1 MLHHLKTLLSTRYRR
16 PAVLAAATL
25 LIMNAIL
32 PNGKTV
38 RCVEVADE
46 LGGVAHRFF
55 MDVND
60 ARLKVLSEQLAV
72 AANPKRGRQA
82 DAFYK
87 SKWEMELATIY
98 SNDLRSQST
107 AESATAEPESAVV
120 TQASYLPHHAATPSN
135 VATTDWAAYWNQ
147 VRERS
152 AKNLLAS
159 EVSPVVDPVLLRT
172 RLGGVAV
179 LPRSSW
185 FVFLQ
190 LAATALTLVFAW
202 RFTNPPSVPRLELH
216 CPMVIAIPQAWFRV
230 RQASI
235 RNLRICSRW
244 QALEISAAIGCAL
257 FLLL

>member
-1 MLHHLKTLLSTRYRR
+1 MLHTLKTLFSTRYRR

-32 PNGKTV
+32 PTGKMV
-38 RCVEVADE
+38 RCVEVSGE
-46 LGGVAHRFF
+46 NGVVAHRFI
-55 MDVND
+55 MDVKD
-60 ARLKVLSEQLAV
+60 PRLTILSQQLAV

-82 DAFYK
+82 DSFYK

-107 AESATAEPESAVV
+107 AESATVEPTNAVV
-120 TQASYLPHHAATPSN
+120 TQASYSPHHAATPSN
-135 VATTDWAAYWNQ
+135 VAATDWTAYWNQ

-152 AKNLLAS
+152 AKNLQAS
-159 EVSPVVDPVLLRT
+159 EVLPAIDPVLLRT
-172 RLGGVAV
+172 RLGGVTV

-202 RFTNPPSVPRLELH
+202 RFTTPPSVPRLELH
-216 CPMVIAIPQAWFRV
+216 CPMVVAMPQSWFRV
-230 RQASI
+230 RKASI
-235 RNLRICSRW
+235 RNLRIRSRW
-244 QALEISAAIGCAL
+244 QVLEISAAIGCAI